1 MQVLHHINKN
11 YNSLHNMKLEK
22 NQLLNLLSFFRI
34 VCNLKT
40 VKRSG
45 WIHKSNITSPES
57 VADHSYSMCMM
68 SMILAEII
76 NLDSGHIMKMVII
89 HDLAESLVGDHMSDD
104 ISSEEKQLVED
115 KAMKKII
122 SKLPNSLRKNYLNIW
137 NEYNDNITVN
147 AKFVHSMDK
156 LEMVLQAKEYEFEGY
171 PKELLQPFIKSATD
185 YISNERFDLVFEIL
199 QAIIDDSKRI

>member
-1 MQVLHHINKN
+1 
-11 YNSLHNMKLEK
+11 MKLEK

-40 VKRSG
+40 IKRSG

-89 HDLAESLVGDHMSDD
+89 HDLAESLVGDHMPDD

-199 QAIIDDSKRI
+199 HAIIDDSKRI

>member
-1 MQVLHHINKN
+1 
-11 YNSLHNMKLEK
+11 MKLEK

-40 VKRSG
+40 IKRSG

-89 HDLAESLVGDHMSDD
+89 HDLAESLVGDHMPDD

-115 KAMKKII
+115 EAMKKII

>member
-1 MQVLHHINKN
+1 
-11 YNSLHNMKLEK
+11 MKLEK
-22 NQLLNLLSFFRI
+22 NQLLNLVSFFRI

-40 VKRSG
+40 IKRSG

-89 HDLAESLVGDHMSDD
+89 HDLAESLVGDHMPDD

-171 PKELLQPFIKSATD
+171 PKELLRPFIKSATD

>member
-1 MQVLHHINKN
+1 
-11 YNSLHNMKLEK
+11 MKLEK

-40 VKRSG
+40 IKRSG

-76 NLDSGHIMKMVII
+76 NLDTGHIMKMVII
-89 HDLAESLVGDHMSDD
+89 HDLAESLVGDHMPDG

-122 SKLPNSLRKNYLNIW
+122 SKLPNSLRKNYLNLW

-147 AKFVHSMDK
+147 AKFVHNMDK
-156 LEMVLQAKEYEFEGY
+156 LEMALQAKEYEFEGY
-171 PKELLQPFIKSATD
+171 PKEVLQPFIKSATD
-185 YISNERFDLVFEIL
+185 YISKERFDLVIEIL
-199 QAIIDDSKRI
+199 QTINDDSKRI

>member
-1 MQVLHHINKN
+1 
-11 YNSLHNMKLEK
+11 MKLEK

-40 VKRSG
+40 IKRSG

-68 SMILAEII
+68 SMVLAEII

-89 HDLAESLVGDHMSDD
+89 HDLAESLVGDHMPDD

-137 NEYNDNITVN
+137 NEYNDNVTVN
-147 AKFVHSMDK
+147 AKFVHNMDK

>member
-1 MQVLHHINKN
+1 
-11 YNSLHNMKLEK
+11 MKLEK
-22 NQLLNLLSFFRI
+22 NQLLDLLSFFRI

-40 VKRSG
+40 IKRSG

-89 HDLAESLVGDHMSDD
+89 HDLAESLVGDHMPDD

-185 YISNERFDLVFEIL
+185 YISNERSDLVFEIL

>member
-1 MQVLHHINKN
+1 
-11 YNSLHNMKLEK
+11 MKLEK

-89 HDLAESLVGDHMSDD
+89 HDLAESLVGDHMPDD

>member
-1 MQVLHHINKN
+1 
-11 YNSLHNMKLEK
+11 MKLEK

-40 VKRSG
+40 IKRSG

-76 NLDSGHIMKMVII
+76 NLDTGHIMKMVII
-89 HDLAESLVGDHMSDD
+89 HDLAESLVGDHMPDG

-122 SKLPNSLRKNYLNIW
+122 SKLPNSLRKNYLNLW

-147 AKFVHSMDK
+147 AKFVHNMDK
-156 LEMVLQAKEYEFEGY
+156 LEMALQAKEYEFEGY
-171 PKELLQPFIKSATD
+171 PKEVLQPFIKSATD
-185 YISNERFDLVFEIL
+185 YISKERFDLVFEIL
-199 QAIIDDSKRI
+199 QTINDDSKRI

>member
-1 MQVLHHINKN
+1 
-11 YNSLHNMKLEK
+11 MKLEK

-40 VKRSG
+40 IKRSG

-68 SMILAEII
+68 SMILAQII

-89 HDLAESLVGDHMSDD
+89 HDLAESLVGDHMPDD

-156 LEMVLQAKEYEFEGY
+156 LEMVIQAKEYEFEGY
-171 PKELLQPFIKSATD
+171 PKEVLQPFIKSATD

>member
-1 MQVLHHINKN
+1 
-11 YNSLHNMKLEK
+11 MKLEK
-22 NQLLNLLSFFRI
+22 NQLLNLVSFFRI

-40 VKRSG
+40 IKRSG

-89 HDLAESLVGDHMSDD
+89 HDLAESLVGDHMPDD

-147 AKFVHSMDK
+147 AKFVHNMDK
-156 LEMVLQAKEYEFEGY
+156 LEMALQAKEYEFEGY

>member
-1 MQVLHHINKN
+1 
-11 YNSLHNMKLEK
+11 MKLEK
-22 NQLLNLLSFFRI
+22 NQLLDLLSFFRI

-40 VKRSG
+40 IKRSG

-185 YISNERFDLVFEIL
+185 YISNERSDLVFEIL